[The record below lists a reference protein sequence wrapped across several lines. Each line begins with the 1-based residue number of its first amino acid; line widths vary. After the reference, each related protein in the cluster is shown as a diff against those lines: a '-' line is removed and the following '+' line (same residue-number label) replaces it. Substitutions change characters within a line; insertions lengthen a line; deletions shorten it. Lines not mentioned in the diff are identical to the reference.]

1 MLAGLSGFNA
11 TFLADLTVTENR
23 ITQLNKQIT
32 STVRVNQ
39 ASDDPAAI
47 ASIVA
52 TQSDIDRTTQ
62 TQTNL
67 QQASIVA
74 SSADGA
80 LANASSLLDQL
91 RSLAAQGANSTATA
105 ATRTTLS
112 QQVQAIEQQ
121 LVSIADT
128 QVEGRYIFGGDD
140 PNKQPYTFQP
150 GTFSTPA
157 KNLNDPAARFDK
169 GAPAIDSESFSVTYI
184 NTATGAVQT
193 TPVSIAA
200 TASGIDGPTFVSQ
213 LNGALS
219 TAGVAGVTAQIGAD
233 GTLQLTGSNLVS
245 VVHTLTPGA
254 TQGVAANNDSL
265 TGVIQN
271 NMAANTAA
279 LSNAAGS
286 SINPGMTAQQIF
298 DARNPDGTL
307 AAGNIF
313 QAVYALGQALLS
325 NYQPGVQ
332 AAALAL
338 PAVVTQ
344 LGQATTHYGNT
355 QSWLEQA
362 ASDASSK
369 LVDLHQV
376 LGSLRDTDVAQ
387 AATDLTLAN
396 TAMQAALAAHGSI
409 NVKSLFDYIG

>member
-11 TFLADLTVTENR
+11 TFLADLNVTENR

-32 STVRVNQ
+32 SGVRVSQ
-39 ASDDPAAI
+39 ASDDPAAL
-47 ASIVA
+47 ASILE

-67 QQASIVA
+67 QQASAVA

-80 LANASSLLDQL
+80 LASASSLLDQL

-140 PNKQPYTFQP
+140 PNTQPYTFQP
-150 GTFSTPA
+150 GTFSMPA
-157 KNLNDPAARFDK
+157 KNLNDPAARFDI
-169 GAPAIDSESFSVTYI
+169 GAPATDSESFSVTY
-184 NTATGAVQT
+184 TDTLGAVQNT
-193 TPVSIAA
+193 TVSIAA
-200 TASGIDGPTFVSQ
+200 TAGGIDASTFVSQ
-213 LNGALS
+213 LNGALT
-219 TAGVAGVTAQIGAD
+219 TAGVAGVTAQIGAG

-245 VVHTLTPGA
+245 VIHTLTSGV

-265 TGVIQN
+265 TGVVQN
-271 NMAANTAA
+271 NMAANTTA

-286 SINPGMTAQQIF
+286 SILPGMTAQQIF
-298 DARNPDGTL
+298 DARNPDGTP

-313 QAVYALGQALLS
+313 QAVYTLGQALLS

-332 AAALAL
+332 AAALSL
-338 PAVVTQ
+338 PASVTQ
-344 LGQATTHYGNT
+344 LGQATTSYGNT
-355 QSWLEQA
+355 QSWLVQA
-362 ASDASSK
+362 ADDASSK
-369 LVDLHQV
+369 LINLHQI

-396 TAMQAALAAHGSI
+396 TAMQAALAAHGSM

>member
-11 TFLADLTVTENR
+11 TFLADLTATENR

-32 STVRVNQ
+32 SGVRVSQ
-39 ASDDPAAI
+39 ASDDPVAI
-47 ASIVA
+47 ASILA

-67 QQASIVA
+67 QQASTVA

-80 LANASSLLDQL
+80 LASASSLLDQL

-105 ATRTTLS
+105 ATRATLN

-121 LVSIADT
+121 LVSIANT

-140 PNKQPYTFQP
+140 PNTQPYTFQP
-150 GTFSTPA
+150 GTFSAPA
-157 KNLNDPAARFDK
+157 KNLNDPAARFDI
-169 GAPAIDSESFSVTYI
+169 GAPATDSESFSVTYI
-184 NTATGAVQT
+184 NTTTGAVQT

-200 TASGIDGPTFVSQ
+200 TASGMDGSTFVGQ
-213 LNGALS
+213 LNGALT

-245 VVHTLTPGA
+245 VTHTLTPGV

-265 TGVIQN
+265 TGVVQN
-271 NMAANTAA
+271 NTAANTTA

-286 SINPGMTAQQIF
+286 SIIPGMTAQQIF
-298 DARNPDGTL
+298 DARNPDGTP

-313 QAVYALGQALLS
+313 QAVYTLGQALLS
-325 NYQPGVQ
+325 NYQPGIQ

-338 PAVVTQ
+338 PASVTQ
-344 LGQATTHYGNT
+344 LGQATTSYGNT
-355 QSWLEQA
+355 QSWLAQA
-362 ASDASSK
+362 TDDASSK
-369 LVDLHQV
+369 LVNLHQV

-396 TAMQAALAAHGSI
+396 TAMQAALAAHGSM

>member
-11 TFLADLTVTENR
+11 TFLADLTATENR

-32 STVRVNQ
+32 SGVRVSQ
-39 ASDDPAAI
+39 ASDDPGAI
-47 ASIVA
+47 ASILA

-67 QQASIVA
+67 QQASTVA

-80 LANASSLLDQL
+80 LASASSLLDQL

-105 ATRTTLS
+105 ATRATLN

-121 LVSIADT
+121 LVSIANT

-140 PNKQPYTFQP
+140 PNTQPYTFQP

-157 KNLNDPAARFDK
+157 KNLNDPAALFDR
-169 GAPAIDSESFSVTYI
+169 GTPPTDSESFNVTYMD
-184 NTATGAVQT
+184 ATGAVQNT
-193 TPVSIAA
+193 TVSIAA

-213 LNGALS
+213 LNGAL
-219 TAGVAGVTAQIGAD
+219 TTNNVTGVTAQIGAD

-245 VVHTLTPGA
+245 VIHTLTPGA
-254 TQGVAANNDSL
+254 TNGVAANNASL
-265 TGVIQN
+265 TGVVQN
-271 NMAANTAA
+271 NTAANTTA

-286 SINPGMTAQQIF
+286 SIIPGMTAQQIF
-298 DARNPDGTL
+298 DARNPDGTP

-313 QAVYALGQALLS
+313 QAVYTLGQALLS
-325 NYQPGVQ
+325 NYQPGIQ

-338 PAVVTQ
+338 PASVTQ
-344 LGQATTHYGNT
+344 LGQATTSYGNT
-355 QSWLEQA
+355 QSWLAQA
-362 ASDASSK
+362 TDDASSK
-369 LVDLHQV
+369 LVNLHQV

-396 TAMQAALAAHGSI
+396 TAMQAALAAHGSM